1 MPTAEDRRL
10 VRLTKLCA
18 AFPEVTR
25 EMSGRHASFKV
36 RAKTF
41 AWYLDDH
48 HGDGIVG
55 LVCKTARGEN
65 RTWVDSDPTHFYL
78 PAYVA
83 HRGWLGI
90 RLDIGGMDWD
100 EIAGFLRDSYCLTA
114 PKALAAQV
122 RGRRGP

>member
-1 MPTAEDRRL
+1 MATTEDRRL
-10 VRLTKLCA
+10 VRLTKLCL

-25 EMSGRHASFKV
+25 EMNGPHATFRV
-36 RAKTF
+36 RKKTF

-48 HGDGIVG
+48 QGDGIVG

-65 RTWVDSDPTHFYL
+65 QTWVNSDPRHFYM

-90 RLDIGGMDWD
+90 RLDVGGLDWD
-100 EIAGFLRDSYCLTA
+100 ELTGFLRDSYCLTA
-114 PKALAAQV
+114 PKTLATRV
-122 RGRRGP
+122 RDRRP